1 MPLCGHLVDWLQIE
15 AAEKPGVGVAD
26 RTVRDGANQCFLKRL
41 FTVFS

>member
-1 MPLCGHLVDWLQIE
+1 
-15 AAEKPGVGVAD
+15 VGVAD